1 MTQPVTV
8 HDSAPPVGPSPQ
20 RPRRKKGKTC
30 IYMQKEK
37 EKEIRKVQK
46 KFERKLEGIL
56 QISLGTEE
64 RERKKE
70 KNSGV

>member
-1 MTQPVTV
+1 
-8 HDSAPPVGPSPQ
+8 
-20 RPRRKKGKTC
+20 
-30 IYMQKEK
+30 MQKEK